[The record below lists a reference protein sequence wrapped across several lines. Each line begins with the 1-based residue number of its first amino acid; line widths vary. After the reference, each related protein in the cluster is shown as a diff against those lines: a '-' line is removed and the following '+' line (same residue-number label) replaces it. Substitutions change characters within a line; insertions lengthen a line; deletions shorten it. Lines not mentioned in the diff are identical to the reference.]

1 MVTTGLLYMYFES
14 WPDWMSFSLGF
25 VAAIHA
31 IGAFLLVIFLIVH
44 VSMTTTGSTP
54 VANIEAMIT
63 GYEDI
68 EDDPDSGPI
77 EGVEDE
83 PAPIP

>member
-1 MVTTGLLYMYFES
+1 
-14 WPDWMSFSLGF
+14 
-25 VAAIHA
+25 
-31 IGAFLLVIFLIVH
+31 
-44 VSMTTTGSTP
+44 MTTTGSTP

-68 EDDPDSGPI
+68 EDDPDSEPI

>member
-1 MVTTGLLYMYFES
+1 MYFNS
-14 WPDWMSFSLGF
+14 WPDWMPFSLGF
-25 VAAIHA
+25 VATIHA

-44 VSMTTTGSTP
+44 VYMTTTGSTP

-68 EDDPDSGPI
+68 EDDSDSEPTKGAD
-77 EGVEDE
+77 DE
-83 PAPIP
+83 PVPVA